1 MLTIVKIPLN
11 FKTSLYFRREK
22 RITIIMGTVTLTFL
36 VCSWPYAIIFMKR
49 DNRPVVLQK
58 VVTLLYSNSLINPI
72 LYICINKQVRKAI
85 MKMFTCQDQDLNR
98 YNKALSYDPLS
109 AMICS

>member
-1 MLTIVKIPLN
+1 MLEIVKIP
-11 FKTSLYFRREK
+11 FYFTTSLSFRREK
-22 RITIIMGTVTLTFL
+22 RITIIMGTITLTFL
-36 VCSWPYAIIFMKR
+36 ICSWPYAIIFMKR

-85 MKMFTCQDQDLNR
+85 IKMFTCQDQD
-98 YNKALSYDPLS
+98 
-109 AMICS
+109 

>member
-1 MLTIVKIPLN
+1 MGI
-11 FKTSLYFRREK
+11 
-22 RITIIMGTVTLTFL
+22 ITFTFL
-36 VCSWPYAIIFMKR
+36 ICLWPYAIIFMMR

-85 MKMFTCQDQDLNR
+85 VKMFTCQEQEQDR
-98 YNKALSYDPLS
+98 YRTLYEYD
-109 AMICS
+109 IQKW